1 MKVPK
6 ITRDVLKRGFN
17 YSLTALVIYFLIKS
31 PITVLLTDYFHI
43 WYVFSGAIS
52 GIVVTIL
59 TFIPTEFWVFKDKN
73 KEKSKR
79 KEAFL

>member
-1 MKVPK
+1 MKIPK

-43 WYVFSGAIS
+43 WYIFSGAIS

-73 KEKSKR
+73 KEKNKR
-79 KEAFL
+79 KTAVL